1 MLRIHKRAYMPVWA
15 RILVRLA
22 AILAALVINGLI
34 IYSVT
39 KMDPIKVYETMFNG
53 VFGSDRRIWSSVRD
67 IMMLLC
73 IGVGLAPAFKMKFWN
88 IGAEGQILLGGI
100 ASAACMIYF
109 KSLPNALLLLVML
122 IASAA
127 AGGLWSFGPAIA
139 QAKLNANETLFTLM
153 MNYIAIHL
161 TSFFVTF
168 WENSY
173 GSGIVGTLN
182 ADTQKGWFPP
192 LFGQNYGLNV
202 VLVLMLVVAV
212 FLYLRYT
219 KQGYEIAVVGE
230 SENTA
235 RYSGIRVPNVYM
247 RTMAISSAVCG
258 FAGFLAVT
266 AISHTISLQTAGGRG
281 FTAIIVAWLAKM
293 NPFVMIII
301 SLLLTFMSKGA
312 IQIASDFGLNEYVSQ
327 IITGIILFFI
337 LGCEFFLNYRIHFGK
352 QKQ

>member
-1 MLRIHKRAYMPVWA
+1 MIRIHKRAYMPVWA

-53 VFGSDRRIWSSVRD
+53 VFGSDRRIWNSIRE

-100 ASAACMIYF
+100 ASAACMIYM
-109 KSLPNALLLLVML
+109 KSLPNALLLLIMF
-122 IASAA
+122 IASAM
-127 AGGLWSFGPAIA
+127 AGGLWSFVPAIA
-139 QAKLNANETLFTLM
+139 KARLNANETLFTLM

-182 ADTQKGWFPP
+182 ADTQKGWFPQ
-192 LFGQNYGLNV
+192 LFGQHYALNV
-202 VLVLMLVVAV
+202 VLVLILVVSV
-212 FLYLRYT
+212 FCYLRYT
-219 KQGYEIAVVGE
+219 KHGYAA
-230 SENTA
+230 A
-235 RYSGIRVPNVYM
+235 RTPRSTR
-247 RTMAISSAVCG
+247 
-258 FAGFLAVT
+258 
-266 AISHTISLQTAGGRG
+266 
-281 FTAIIVAWLAKM
+281 
-293 NPFVMIII
+293 
-301 SLLLTFMSKGA
+301 
-312 IQIASDFGLNEYVSQ
+312 E
-327 IITGIILFFI
+327 
-337 LGCEFFLNYRIHFGK
+337 
-352 QKQ
+352 